1 MGQISNE
8 LNGPSDQVYNYIDQ
22 IRERVGMPKVVRTK
36 YDTQDKLR
44 ELIRRERCV
53 EFAGEGLRRADIL
66 RWKDAGGKMLAETL
80 MSGDLKRITGA
91 INYSE
96 TDPYKRAEVTG
107 TATIETRKFAPKNRY
122 LPFSQTD
129 VLDKNPNIKQNPGY

>member
-1 MGQISNE
+1 MRGSR
-8 LNGPSDQVYNYIDQ
+8 LAKG
-22 IRERVGMPKVVRTK
+22 
-36 YDTQDKLR
+36 
-44 ELIRRERCV
+44 C
-53 EFAGEGLRRADIL
+53 
-66 RWKDAGGKMLAETL
+66 LAETL

>member
-1 MGQISNE
+1 MLSFCILPYRLLSC
-8 LNGPSDQVYNYIDQ
+8 
-22 IRERVGMPKVVRTK
+22 RK
-36 YDTQDKLR
+36 YSVPFIIFTVS
-44 ELIRRERCV
+44 V